1 MSFRRAACLSVALL
15 LLVTVV
21 AVGTARDAGDAGAQ
35 ESPAYLDPS
44 LSPEQRPDDLL
55 ARMSLAEKVGQMTQ
69 INATRLQGDPNNDWD
84 RGPLNPDI
92 LDLVLNQ
99 NQTGSILSG
108 GGASPAVN
116 SPRAWTEMTNTI
128 QQFALD
134 HQVHHIPIIY
144 GIDAVHGHNNVL
156 GATMFPHQFGLGAT
170 YDTGLAER
178 LAAATAGDVRATG
191 IHWDFSPVADVWRD
205 LRWGRSYEPFSEDPF
220 TAGEMVAA
228 TVRGLEG
235 DDVGSQNHVAATVKH
250 FTGYSAPDSGRD
262 RENATL
268 TERELRDEHL
278 PSFIRGID
286 AGARPSW
293 STPAR

>member
-1 MSFRRAACLSVALL
+1 MSLRRVACLSIAVLL
-15 LLVTVV
+15 LAAAA
-21 AVGTARDAGDAGAQ
+21 AVGAAGGAREAGAQ

-44 LSPEQRPDDLL
+44 LTPEQRADDLL

-84 RGPLNPDI
+84 RGPLNFDI
-92 LDLVLNQ
+92 LDLVLDQ
-99 NQTGSILSG
+99 NQAGSIVSG

-134 HQVHHIPIIY
+134 HQAHHIPIIY
-144 GIDAVHGHNNVL
+144 GIDAVHGHSNVL

-170 YDTGLAER
+170 YDTQLAR
-178 LAAATAGDVRATG
+178 QLASATASDVRATG
-191 IHWDFSPVADVWRD
+191 IHWAFGPVADVWRD

-220 TAGEMVAA
+220 TTGELVAA
-228 TVRGLEG
+228 TVRDFQGQ
-235 DDVGSQNHVAATVKH
+235 DASSQDGVAATVKH
-250 FTGYSAPDSGRD
+250 FVGCSAPDSGRD

-268 TERELRDEHL
+268 TERELRDEHTS
-278 PSFIRGID
+278 PRSSAASTR
-286 AGARPSW
+286 APRP
-293 STPAR
+293 